1 MSKAINLDNLKTFL
15 AECRKLF
22 ALKSEMISDGE
33 VNAKLQP
40 YAKTADVDSKLM
52 DYVKTYEVST
62 KLGEYAK
69 TADVT
74 TRLEDYAK
82 NDAVDSKLQKYVK
95 TEELAVYAKKSDI
108 AKAVNYRGS
117 VNTYAELP
125 KSGMAVGDMYNIA
138 GADDS
143 HGIRAGDNVVYNGN
157 TWDNM
162 GGTIDLSMYATKEE
176 LHEKMDE
183 TPFAE
188 NSDIV
193 ALFN

>member
-1 MSKAINLDNLKTFL
+1 M
-15 AECRKLF
+15 
-22 ALKSEMISDGE
+22 
-33 VNAKLQP
+33 
-40 YAKTADVDSKLM
+40 
-52 DYVKTYEVST
+52 
-62 KLGEYAK
+62 
-69 TADVT
+69 
-74 TRLEDYAK
+74 
-82 NDAVDSKLQKYVK
+82 
-95 TEELAVYAKKSDI
+95 YAKKSDI

-138 GADDS
+138 SADNS

-176 LHEKMDE
+176 LQEKMDE